1 MNSIEIF
8 LDDFLKGLPDVV
20 VALLVLVLA
29 MFSAWLVKTLTL
41 KLLKLIGLEKG
52 LAKLGTKK
60 ENISK
65 VTGFIGRLVYLVV
78 FILFLPGIFEKLGLN
93 NIAAPIVAMMNNFMS
108 YLPNIIGAVIIA
120 TIGLFIARLVKE
132 LVRPLL
138 MKLKINSWSE
148 KAGLDVKKI
157 DLATIM
163 ANIAYTVIAI
173 FFIVEALN
181 TLQLEVLTKVGGQ
194 IIAYLPYAISA
205 TIVILIAYLL
215 GNWAENSLIR
225 NFNTSKAVALVAK
238 IAIIVIGVFM
248 FLSQLGIASS
258 LVNAAFI
265 ILLSSVGIAFA
276 ISFGIGGREFAAHT
290 LRKFEQKLD
299 EAARK
304 KKD

>member
-65 VTGFIGRLVYLVV
+65 VTGFIGRLVYLIV